1 MLTASDISSAAYQA
15 HRARKARLKRKRVR
29 EPVNSYLPSISVA
42 DDLATIH
49 AGGWTG
55 APVFAYQWMANGAY
69 VDGATAETYE
79 IQEGDLTVSCRVTAT
94 NDGGASVAFAP
105 SVEV

>member
-15 HRARKARLKRKRVR
+15 HMARKARLKRKRVR
-29 EPVNSYLPSISVA
+29 EPVNSYLPSITVENGV
-42 DDLATIH
+42 ATIH

-55 APVFAYQWMANGAY
+55 SPVFTYQWIANGTA
-69 VDGATAETYE
+69 VNGATAETYE
-79 IQEGDLTVSCRVTAT
+79 IQEGDLSVSCRVTAT
-94 NDGGASVAFAP
+94 NSGGASVALAP